1 MDFTQITFTLLEPEF
16 VQYSYNLTIFYNL
29 IISYNSLKSVL
40 DLKELYLSSRTSLGS
55 ENMT

>member
-1 MDFTQITFTLLEPEF
+1 MDFTQITLTLLEPEF

-29 IISYNSLKSVL
+29 IISYNIFNSVL
-40 DLKELYLSSRTSLGS
+40 ELKELYLSSRTSLGS